1 MLERKVTLERMGM
14 KVGVDTMDARM
25 KDFDREL
32 DLIHGRLEQAQ
43 AMLEQSPARRTALV
57 AEAAAPPAEHAF
69 ARPPRANRTRSMS
82 LSRWHAARVPAGS
95 GDRGLAPGPLGF
107 IDGDP
112 TIHRCGAG
120 FHRRICNFCLK
131 KDGEPDYIYLTSGG
145 KCYHRKPDARGCA
158 TGSGK

>member
-69 ARPPRANRTRSMS
+69 ARPPRASRTRSMS
-82 LSRWHAARVPAGS
+82 LSRDGMQLVYQPEAVTGDLHQDPSGS
-95 GDRGLAPGPLGF
+95 LMV
-107 IDGDP
+107 
-112 TIHRCGAG
+112 T
-120 FHRRICNFCLK
+120 RRSIVAVQDFTVASA
-131 KDGEPDYIYLTSGG
+131 TS
-145 KCYHRKPDARGCA
+145 A
-158 TGSGK
+158 